1 MAVVRARSFLL
12 AAGLLAIVG
21 VLALQW
27 SAQAFVSAPRAQ
39 VEAVAL
45 RGAPAAAIALAAAS
59 MPLAA
64 TAEVVRDEF
73 VDYNFAGE
81 ATPYMIGGYFLVTG
95 AATGFAFFS
104 YLILTK
110 LKII

>member
-45 RGAPAAAIALAAAS
+45 RGAPAA
-59 MPLAA
+59 
-64 TAEVVRDEF
+64 
-73 VDYNFAGE
+73 
-81 ATPYMIGGYFLVTG
+81 
-95 AATGFAFFS
+95 
-104 YLILTK
+104 
-110 LKII
+110 

>member
-1 MAVVRARSFLL
+1 MAVVRARSGLL

-21 VLALQW
+21 FLALQW
-27 SAQAFVSAPRAQ
+27 SAQAFVSAPGAQ
-39 VEAVAL
+39 EAVAL
-45 RGAPAAAIALAAAS
+45 RGAPAAIALAAAS
-59 MPLAA
+59 LPLAA
-64 TAEVVRDEF
+64 TAEVVRDEY